1 MLKEQIQL
9 YINSVFI
16 FVTSFFTIFEKK
28 FFMANTTIHPD
39 QIYIEG
45 LANNDS
51 AIIQSI
57 YKKFVPKVVHYIR
70 NNSGDEDKA
79 QDVVQE
85 IMILLFNQAKA
96 KKLQLTCPFD
106 AYFFLLCKRKWLNEI
121 KKSSSKGVTIDDDM
135 PYINEP
141 TEEMATETEVF
152 DEKQQLFDMMFQKLG
167 DKCQEVLRLSFTIK
181 SMEEVAEKL
190 NVTYGYVRKK
200 KSLCVGQLTQWIQ
213 ETNRFKSLKIT

>member
-1 MLKEQIQL
+1 MSTK
-9 YINSVFI
+9 N
-16 FVTSFFTIFEKK
+16 
-28 FFMANTTIHPD
+28 HPD
-39 QIYIEG
+39 QSYIDG

-70 NNSGDEDKA
+70 NNSGDEDQA

-121 KKSSSKGVTIDDDM
+121 KKSSNKGVTIDDERLS
-135 PYINEP
+135 N
-141 TEEMATETEVF
+141 TESIDEMVLETEVF
-152 DEKQQLFDMMFQKLG
+152 DEKQHLFDLMFQKLG
-167 DKCQEVLRLSFTIK
+167 DKCQELLKLSFTIK

-200 KSLCVGQLTQWIQ
+200 KSLCVGQLTLWIQ
-213 ETNRFKSLKIT
+213 ETSRFKSLKIT

>member
-1 MLKEQIQL
+1 
-9 YINSVFI
+9 
-16 FVTSFFTIFEKK
+16 
-28 FFMANTTIHPD
+28 MAQSTIHPD
-39 QIYIEG
+39 QIYIDG

-57 YKKFVPKVVHYIR
+57 YKKFVPKVVSYIR
-70 NNSGDEDKA
+70 NNSGDQDQA

-96 KKLQLTCPFD
+96 NKLHLTCPFD
-106 AYFFLLCKRKWLNEI
+106 AYFFLLCKRKWLNEL
-121 KKSSSKGVTIDDDM
+121 KKSSNKGVTIDEDR
-135 PYINEP
+135 PSINES
-141 TEEMATETEVF
+141 TEQMVNETELF
-152 DEKQQLFDMMFQKLG
+152 DEKQQLFDTMFLKLG
-167 DKCQEVLRLSFTIK
+167 DKCQELLKLSFTIK

-213 ETNRFKSLKIT
+213 ETNRFKSLKTN